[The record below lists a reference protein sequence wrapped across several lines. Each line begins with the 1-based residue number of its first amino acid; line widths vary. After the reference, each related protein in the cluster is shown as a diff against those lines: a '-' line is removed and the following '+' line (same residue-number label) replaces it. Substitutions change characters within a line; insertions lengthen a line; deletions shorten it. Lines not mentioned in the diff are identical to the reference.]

1 MRRRAGNEPVL
12 LKADRG
18 QLDSMNKQHH
28 TPAGVVLAM
37 AAVLAMPIPSFAQ
50 VKVIISGGFAVAYR
64 EVLPVFERTTGV
76 TVTTGSGA
84 SQGTGPDTIGALLRR
99 GELADVVIMNRQGL
113 AELVAQ
119 GRIVAGTDV
128 DLAQT
133 QIGVAVRAGDP
144 RPDISTVD
152 AFRRTLL
159 RAKTIA
165 APGSSTALITDV
177 LSRLGI
183 SDQVAVKIPSRG
195 TESIAMVA
203 RGDAVLAIQPV
214 SEILNMPGVEFAGT
228 IPTELQHPTVFAA
241 AIVVG
246 SKESEAARRLIAFL
260 SSDSATAAIKRSG
273 MEPSPRR

>member
-1 MRRRAGNEPVL
+1 
-12 LKADRG
+12 
-18 QLDSMNKQHH
+18 MNKRYHA
-28 TPAGVVLAM
+28 PAWVVLAI

-50 VKVIISGGFAVAYR
+50 VKVIISGGFSPAYR
-64 EVLPVFERTTGV
+64 EVVPGFERTTGIS
-76 TVTTGSGA
+76 VTTASGA
-84 SQGTGPDTIGALLRR
+84 SQGIGPDTIGAMLRR
-99 GELADVVIMNRQGL
+99 GELADVVILNRPGL
-113 AELVAQ
+113 AELIAQ
-119 GRIVAGTDV
+119 GRIVAGTEV

-133 QIGVAVRAGDP
+133 LIGVAVRAGAP
-144 RPDISTVD
+144 KPDISTVE
-152 AFRRTLL
+152 AFRQTLV

-165 APGSSTALITDV
+165 APGSSTAMITDV

-246 SKESEAARRLIAFL
+246 SKESEASRRLIAFL
-260 SSDSATAAIKRSG
+260 ASDGATAAIKRSG
-273 MEPSPRR
+273 MEPLPRR